1 MWKHPSLDRDDIP
14 ESKNEIN
21 EDRRGQTLRISE
33 NIFSEWYK
41 LQCVLF

>member
-21 EDRRGQTLRISE
+21 EDGRGQTLRISE